1 VTATVRAEPSAERPV
16 PRPAAG
22 WQTLL
27 YPAAFPVSLIILIWG
42 KSEISLV
49 ELVRPLIVAILVA
62 VGITLALGRLA
73 GDRRLGAIATS
84 ALMVALIVDRPGL
97 RLLLVVVAGLVVLV
111 GYLPQGRN
119 LRVAV
124 VATRLL
130 ELIATI
136 SLLATLIF
144 VAGQP
149 GFLSVVAEP
158 FLAPPGPADRPM
170 PPPGT
175 PDIVVYLVDGYPGLT
190 AASRLPGVDAATF
203 PAALRD
209 RGFTVHADARTNY
222 LITRIVLASMLEG
235 RHIADIPSLAGPYGD
250 EPAADARRLRS
261 VQEASAGL
269 AAIRAAG
276 YDVVWVSSG
285 WSHLDI
291 RNVDRRIDAPGPNEF
306 EMVLFRHTAVGDI
319 LQTIDPYGFADVM
332 RTRIE
337 AAYAEAPKLLAEP
350 HDRPRFIFV
359 HVPAPHPPP
368 VYTATGGPEDRS
380 PDSRWDTFDP
390 AEQTQAERVARRVG
404 FVETIGRMTVSSIDA
419 VRSAAPTPPVI
430 VVFSDHGTDV
440 GWDDSA
446 PFDSDLAERTSSFL
460 AALTPGHPDIFQ
472 EPTTPVNI
480 IGTLTN
486 AYMGTNV
493 PRQPDDSFAYD
504 GSVLNVVPIETTPGD

>member
-1 VTATVRAEPSAERPV
+1 MTASVVADA
-16 PRPAAG
+16 PAATPAPRRGSG

-27 YPAAFPVSLIILIWG
+27 YPAAFPLSIIVLIWG
-42 KSEISLV
+42 ESEISLA
-49 ELVRPLIVAILVA
+49 ELVRPAVIALVA
-62 VGITLALGRLA
+62 AVGLNLLLGRLA

-84 ALMVALIVDRPGL
+84 ALMIGLIVDQPAARVMLVGVAI
-97 RLLLVVVAGLVVLV
+97 VVVLI
-111 GYLPQGRN
+111 GYIPQGRN
-119 LRVAV
+119 LRVART
-124 VATRLL
+124 ATRLL

-136 SLLATLIF
+136 LILAALLY
-144 VAGQP
+144 VAGRP
-149 GFLSVVAEP
+149 GFLTVIREP
-158 FLAPPGPADRPM
+158 FLSPPGPADRPM

-175 PDIVVYLVDGYPGLT
+175 PDIVVYLIDGYPGLT

-235 RHIADIPSLAGPYGD
+235 RHIADIPALAGPYGD

-261 VQEASAGL
+261 VQETSAGL

-306 EMVLFRHTAVGDI
+306 EMVLFRQTAIGDI
-319 LQTIDPYGFADVM
+319 LQAIDPYGFADVM

-337 AAYAEAPKLLAEP
+337 AAFAEAPAVVAEP
-350 HDRPRFIFV
+350 HDRPRFVFV

-368 VYTATGGPEDRS
+368 VYTASGGPEDRS

-390 AEQTQAERVARRVG
+390 AEQTASERVARRVG
-404 FVETIGRMTVSSIDA
+404 FVETIGRMTVASVDA
-419 VRSAAPTPPVI
+419 LRSAAPTPPAIVI
-430 VVFSDHGTDV
+430 FSDHGTDV
-440 GWDDSA
+440 GWDDST
-446 PFDSDLAERTSSFL
+446 PMTSDLAERTSSFL
-460 AALTPGHPDIFQ
+460 ASLTPGHPDLFK

-486 AYMGTNV
+486 AYMGTKV
-493 PRQPDDSFAYD
+493 PRQPDETFAYD